1 MSLSKHDKCP
11 LVSVIIPT
19 HNRKEKLIRLVESI
33 VNSSYP
39 KEKLEI
45 IVVDDAS
52 TDGTYKEIKRKFPE
66 VKVIRNERELFLANS
81 RNIGIKNS
89 SGKYIF
95 FIDDDNVVD
104 RNCIFELIKTLEN
117 DQKIGIAAPTMY
129 YYKQPR
135 RIWCTG
141 IKRSKISSLTT
152 KIGADEIDQGQ
163 FNDPIESV
171 DVLNAFMIKREII
184 NKVGLFNGKDFPI
197 HYDEADFGERV
208 RRVGYKIVFNPKA
221 KVWHDIPLPE
231 EERDK
236 ARLFHCHNELR
247 AYYCGRNRIIFHKKY
262 SKWWQFL
269 IFVTIFNWLFTLYY
283 LKVILLGS
291 KKPFSERVKIAIS
304 YLNGIWSGL
313 KWKKSY

>member
-1 MSLSKHDKCP
+1 